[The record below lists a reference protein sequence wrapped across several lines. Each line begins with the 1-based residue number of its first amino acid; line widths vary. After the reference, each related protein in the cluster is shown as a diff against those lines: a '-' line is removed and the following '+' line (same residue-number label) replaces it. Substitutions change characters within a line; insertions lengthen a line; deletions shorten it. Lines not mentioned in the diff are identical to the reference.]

1 MAVVAASGALMA
13 NQVPFGQL
21 WWMLSHLVVV
31 VVVVVCFVSLVVSF
45 VVLVP
50 RQTTRMRKSLK
61 KSQMILLGLIY
72 SVVVPHLVLLEHESL
87 DLVSGNLKRSQAVV
101 VDFQTHPLVVIRQ
114 LACVWQFSLRRLSV
128 WRLDPR
134 IWIQLGPFD

>member
-1 MAVVAASGALMA
+1 
-13 NQVPFGQL
+13 
-21 WWMLSHLVVV
+21 MLSHLVVV
-31 VVVVVCFVSLVVSF
+31 VVVVVRCVSLVASF

-128 WRLDPR
+128 WRLYPR
-134 IWIQLGPFD
+134 FWMQSCPVD